1 MNGSWSKISLLF
13 LLVIALVGTLMRLST
28 FLKLPLAYD
37 HLLHA
42 HSHTAFQGWVYTAM
56 MLLLANLFLSKEQ
69 IQSGRYAFQFKLT
82 VVVIVG
88 VLVSFALQ
96 GYGLYSIICSTLFQ
110 VLNYW
115 FIFRFFKDVRLLPNS
130 LPLRWVKTGLWLGL
144 LSTLAPFAIGALSA
158 KGLGGSEAYN
168 SAVYFFLHF
177 QYNGWFQFVALG
189 IFFKWLEMDSVNFD
203 AQKARQFYALFT
215 ISIIPAYLLSLL
227 GMSFGRAVWVPA
239 AIAALLQMAGLL
251 IFSRMI
257 VGGARAWFSTKNK
270 WVRAFL
276 WFAVGSFILKYIL
289 QFLSV
294 FPPIQAVAFAGR
306 NLIIGYLHLCL
317 LGVITCFFIALF
329 FEMKWLDLRKA
340 TKIGSALFLI
350 GFLATEVLLGTS
362 GMGWGSALLPLLLF
376 SGVMALGILLFVT
389 GPFVKFL
396 EKH

>member
-13 LLVIALVGTLMRLST
+13 LLVIALVGTLMRLSP
-28 FLKLPLAYD
+28 FLHLPLAYD

-69 IQSGRYAFQFKLT
+69 IQSGKYALQFKLA
-82 VVVIVG
+82 VVVIAG
-88 VLVSFALQ
+88 VLVTFSMQ

-110 VLNYW
+110 LLNYW
-115 FIFRFFKDVRLLPNS
+115 FIFRFFKDARQLPAS
-130 LPLRWVKTGLWLGL
+130 ISLRWVKTGLWLGL
-144 LSTLAPFAIGALSA
+144 LSSLAPFAIGALSA
-158 KGLGGSEAYN
+158 KGQGGSEAYQ

-189 IFFKWLEMDSVNFD
+189 IFFKWLEMDGVSFD
-203 AQKARQFYALFT
+203 VKNARLFYGLFT
-215 ISIIPAYLLSLL
+215 IAVIPAYLLSLL
-227 GMSFGRAVWVPA
+227 GMSFGRVVWVPA
-239 AIAALLQMAGLL
+239 AIAALLQMLGLRA
-251 IFSRMI
+251 FYRMM
-257 VGGARAWFSTKNK
+257 VGSTKAWFSTKNN
-270 WVRAFL
+270 WVNAFL
-276 WFAVGSFILKYIL
+276 WFAAGSLFLKYIL

-294 FPPIQAVAFAGR
+294 FPPIQVVAFSSR

-329 FEMKWLDLRKA
+329 FELKWLELRKA

-350 GFLATEVLLGTS
+350 GFLATEALLGVS

-376 SGVMALGILLFVT
+376 SGLMAVGIALLLS
-389 GPFVKFL
+389 KSMR
-396 EKH
+396 